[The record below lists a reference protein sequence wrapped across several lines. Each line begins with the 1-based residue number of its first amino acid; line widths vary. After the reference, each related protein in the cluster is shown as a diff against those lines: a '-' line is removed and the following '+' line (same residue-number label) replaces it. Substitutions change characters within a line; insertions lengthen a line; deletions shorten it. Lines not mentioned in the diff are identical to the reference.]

1 MSIVKII
8 HKWDSC
14 LAMHEPFENVETVCP
29 KIIFGCFPTI
39 ILAIWLIISNESVW
53 KSIAPIASNSRQLV
67 HEGGRVFSSWNISRH
82 RNHSPTRNTTFVLKI
97 PLLNMTRSHSQAT
110 HLTPRE
116 CGHRHVL
123 LWAASVSQHSVKLK
137 LGEGRYGPCRYSVLP
152 NPDCWSLVACLR

>member
-1 MSIVKII
+1 MSCYKLIVSSQSLCLSNDD
-8 HKWDSC
+8 HLYTRCFNLVFKW
-14 LAMHEPFENVETVCP
+14 TVLWE
-29 KIIFGCFPTI
+29 KQLLLYLGM
-39 ILAIWLIISNESVW
+39 ASVW
-53 KSIAPIASNSRQLV
+53 KSIAPKAANSRQLV
-67 HEGGRVFSSWNISRH
+67 HEGGSVFSSWNISRH